1 MANNL
6 LKSVLALGKT
16 AEAAKWVEAEREV
29 IGRIGELSSE
39 SIVPIS
45 VHFAQNAQ
53 GSNNFWS
60 AIEQGCLRNFNKLN
74 GKDIVNLS
82 RVFIGISDKYEASS
96 DFEDKLLTSLN
107 YVSQEY
113 QRRKTR
119 DDPYYLAK
127 LNESFERFNNFNST
141 LAEAQKVIGSDAAV
155 QYEDADGTIKEAK
168 YTREEIEQAE
178 RFQENVSSTIKQE
191 KLQEKPYG
199 RSFWDVLSMK

>member
-29 IGRIGELSSE
+29 IGKIGELTNE
-39 SIVPIS
+39 AIVPIS

-60 AIEQGCLRNFNKLN
+60 AIEQGCLRNFNNLN
-74 GKDIVNLS
+74 GKDIISLS
-82 RVFIGISDKYEASS
+82 RVFIGISDKYEASPV
-96 DFEDKLLTSLN
+96 FEDKLLTSLN

-113 QRRKTR
+113 KKRKTR

-127 LNESFERFNNFNST
+127 LNETLDRFDNFNAT
-141 LAEAQKVIGSDAAV
+141 LTEAQKALGSDASI
-155 QYEDADGTIKEAK
+155 QYESADGTIQEAK
-168 YTREEIEQAE
+168 YTREEIEKAE
-178 RFQENVSSTIKQE
+178 RFQENVSSKIKQE